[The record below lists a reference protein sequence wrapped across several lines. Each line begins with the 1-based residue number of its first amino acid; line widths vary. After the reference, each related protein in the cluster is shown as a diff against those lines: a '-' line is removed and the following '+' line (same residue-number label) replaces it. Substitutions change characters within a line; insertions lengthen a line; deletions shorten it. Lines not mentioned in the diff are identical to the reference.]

1 MKAFKINSK
10 AALAVITTTLSLT
23 LSPSAKPKKRV
34 KIIKQLQLLM
44 FLNNKN
50 IMYMFWNQIALC
62 IEV

>member
-10 AALAVITTTLSLT
+10 EALAVITTISLT

-44 FLNNKN
+44 FS
-50 IMYMFWNQIALC
+50 
-62 IEV
+62 